1 MLFSPHIMM
10 ESLSPQEEN
19 IIKDITKSFQTKKT
33 IAIKDRI
40 LKDIKTLFEHE
51 EEQNY
56 LKPVRT
62 SNFWNNN
69 YIEYKIKG
77 DKIKNYQFKNI
88 LIKLDYM

>member
-1 MLFSPHIMM
+1 MLFSPYIMM
-10 ESLSPQEEN
+10 ESLSPEEEN
-19 IIKDITKSFQTKKT
+19 IIKDRTKSFQTKKT
-33 IAIKDRI
+33 ITIKDRI

-51 EEQNY
+51 EEGNY

-77 DKIKNYQFKNI
+77 DRNQKISV
-88 LIKLDYM
+88 

>member
-10 ESLSPQEEN
+10 VSLSPQEEN
-19 IIKDITKSFQTKKT
+19 IIKYITKSFQTKKT

-77 DKIKNYQFKNI
+77 DRNQ
-88 LIKLDYM
+88 KLSV

>member
-1 MLFSPHIMM
+1 MVFSPHIMM

-77 DKIKNYQFKNI
+77 DRNQ
-88 LIKLDYM
+88 KLSV

>member
-1 MLFSPHIMM
+1 MM
-10 ESLSPQEEN
+10 ESLSPEEEN

-33 IAIKDRI
+33 ITIKDRI

-51 EEQNY
+51 EDKNY

-77 DKIKNYQFKNI
+77 DRNQ
-88 LIKLDYM
+88 KLSV

>member
-1 MLFSPHIMM
+1 M
-10 ESLSPQEEN
+10 ESLSPEEEN

-33 IAIKDRI
+33 ITIKDRI

-51 EEQNY
+51 EDKNY

-77 DKIKNYQFKNI
+77 DRNQ
-88 LIKLDYM
+88 KLSV